1 VLNQLLI
8 KKITLIVCVFV
19 CLYSHNIAVASTIYS
34 EITQPLFGEVTP
46 KLGEA
51 TGATLKL
58 HKDKDGLL
66 WLLDNNYLFK
76 FDGYEYERINF
87 LPDNKTYQLSD
98 FAIDQHDNIWIA
110 SKDVGVFKYSIKT
123 QKSQQLFTHH
133 NTGPQLAL
141 TSALHLFIEGT
152 FIYIITELAIYKV
165 NTDNYSYSQH
175 TFEEASIVASLIYK
189 DNQNTLWVATND
201 GLYNLVNNTLTKF
214 VSANELF
221 DHAQIRAIH
230 QSNDNKIWIT
240 TTFSGAWIFDKQT
253 NKLTELS
260 KQPDS
265 KTLDKI
271 IELED
276 KIWFQTGDNGIE
288 VRELS
293 SGDFIKRIEHDI
305 SVKNSLS
312 TNQVTSLYKDN
323 SGVVWVGTRGPKL
336 HYYHSPNQAFS
347 YARPSPRVKHAISY
361 ARIRGIGQLSNDTLL
376 LSSLAAGAIDVI
388 TPKEGKVD
396 QIILTTT
403 HREKKRQLIANQFY
417 QDSEHT
423 VWIVTFPAFLVHYN
437 FKTKEA
443 EYFPAP
449 LLKQRNGAILN
460 IIKDPKAPTL
470 WLAMS
475 EGLLSFDLVTKTFSR
490 PDFNFNGPL
499 YTLAADSEG
508 NVWTGNKKGLY
519 WFEYLTQKWHHLA
532 SDVSTNSTLTN
543 NQISSVFVDS
553 KDQLWVG
560 SQFQLF
566 KKQQI
571 KNHQVIFDEIIL
583 PNLTEQIQTTNLLED
598 NQGNIWISRHAF
610 FNPIT
615 YKTFE
620 TSTLSPFDRNSFNSV
635 FLKTKQG
642 ELLFA
647 GDEGLNFI
655 NPSAILPVTKKLNLL
670 VNSVT
675 IDDENITFSNQVIII
690 PPKTK
695 NTSIHFTG
703 IDLTQKE
710 PLTYQYRI
718 VGYNSKWRDTEH
730 NSRFI
735 SFTALPPGNYS
746 IEIKVTDH
754 LTNSTVET
762 LAVIVLPTF
771 YQTLWF
777 KFVTLLTVLV
787 AIWLFIRWRV
797 DKQAKVERK
806 HNEMKLAAEQ
816 AENIAKLAS
825 ERATMMDDVLLKKNQ
840 LLADVSHELRT
851 PLTVLQIEIETLQH
865 DFSDDVQASYKA
877 LRKKV
882 SDMNNLIDD
891 ISELAKSDIGAL
903 KFNFSMEQVK
913 PLSLKLEQE
922 LKRFVT
928 ANGYQWLSH
937 IIVDDNLLL
946 ELDKAKIKQ
955 LLINLI
961 SNSIKYTNV
970 GGKIELEISQ
980 AEQYLIVKVSDSA
993 PTVTIDN
1000 LEKIFDRLFRVESSR
1015 SRNTGG
1021 SGLGLSICKSI
1032 VQAHKGEIFALQSS
1046 LGGISIV
1053 IKLPVG

>member
-1 VLNQLLI
+1 MLDQLLT
-8 KKITLIVCVFV
+8 KRFPLIVWVSFS
-19 CLYSHNIAVASTIYS
+19 LYLSNAAIASTIYS
-34 EITQPLFGEVTP
+34 AITQPLFGEVTP

-51 TGATLKL
+51 TGATSKL
-58 HKDKDGLL
+58 YKDKYGLL
-66 WLLDNNYLFK
+66 WLLDSNYLFK
-76 FDGYEYERINF
+76 FNGYEYERINF

-98 FAIDQHDNIWIA
+98 FAFDQHDNIWIA
-110 SKDVGVFKYSIKT
+110 SEDAGVFKYNIKT
-123 QKSQQLFTHH
+123 KNKQQVFAKNEPT
-133 NTGPQLAL
+133 NQLEI
-141 TSALHLFIEGT
+141 TSALDLFLDGK
-152 FIYIITELAIYKV
+152 FLYIATEIAVYKV
-165 NTDNYSYSQH
+165 NTDDYSYSKH
-175 TFEEASIVASLIYK
+175 TFQEKGTIASLIYK
-189 DNQNTLWVATND
+189 DKQNKLWFGTNN
-201 GLYNLVNNTLTKF
+201 GLYYLVNNTLTKL
-214 VSANELF
+214 VSSSKLF
-221 DHAQIRAIH
+221 NQAKVMGIH
-230 QSNDNKIWIT
+230 QTKNNKIWLT
-240 TTFSGAWIFDKQT
+240 TTFSGAWILDKKANQ
-253 NKLTELS
+253 LTELS
-260 KQPDS
+260 KEENS
-265 KTLDKI
+265 KTLSKI

-276 KIWFQTGDNGIE
+276 KVWFKTGDNGIE
-288 VRELS
+288 VRDLS
-293 SGDFIKRIEHDI
+293 TGDFIKRVEHDI

-323 SGVVWVGTRGPKL
+323 SGVIWVGTRGSKL
-336 HYYHSPNQAFS
+336 HYYHSSNQAFS
-347 YARPSPRVKHAISY
+347 YARPSPRVKNAISY

-376 LSSLAAGAIDVI
+376 LSSLAGGAIDVI
-388 TPKEGKVD
+388 TPNEGNVD
-396 QIILTTT
+396 QIVLTTT
-403 HREKKRQLIANQFY
+403 HRGKESKLIANQFY

-423 VWIVTFPAFLVHYN
+423 MWVITFPAFLVHYN

-443 EYFPAP
+443 EYFQAP

-460 IIKDPKAPTL
+460 IIKDPKAPKL

-475 EGLLSFDLVTKTFSR
+475 EGLLSFDLVEKTFSR
-490 PDFNFNGPL
+490 PNFNFNGPL
-499 YTLAADSEG
+499 YTIAADSEG
-508 NVWTGNKKGLY
+508 NLWTGNKNGLY
-519 WFEYLTQKWHHLA
+519 WLEYLSQKWHHLA
-532 SDVSTNSTLTN
+532 NDASTKSTLTN

-571 KNHQVIFDEIIL
+571 KDHQVIFDEIVL

-598 NQGNIWISRHAF
+598 NQGNVWISRHAF
-610 FNPIT
+610 FNPDT

-620 TSTLSPFDRNSFNSV
+620 TSSLSPFDRNSFNSV
-635 FLKTKQG
+635 FLKTNQG

-647 GDEGLNFI
+647 GDKGLNFI
-655 NPSAILPVTKKLNLL
+655 DPSSISPATKNINLL
-670 VNSVT
+670 INSVT
-675 IDDENITFSNQVIII
+675 IDDNSIVFSDKPIII
-690 PPKTK
+690 PANTK

-703 IDLTQKE
+703 IDLTQTE

-718 VGYNSKWRDTEH
+718 VGYNSKWRDTEN

-735 SFTALPPGNYS
+735 NFTALPPGNYS
-746 IEIKVTDH
+746 IEIQVTDH
-754 LTNSTVET
+754 LTNSAVET
-762 LAVIVLPTF
+762 ITVTVLPTF

-777 KFVTLLTVLV
+777 KIVTLLTALV

-797 DKQAKVERK
+797 DKLAKVERK
-806 HNEMKLAAEQ
+806 HNEMKLAADQ

-825 ERATMMDDVLLKKNQ
+825 DRATMMDDVLLKKNQ

-865 DFSDDVQASYKA
+865 DFSDDVQESYKA

-903 KFNFSMEQVK
+903 KFNFSTEQIK
-913 PLSLKLEQE
+913 PLLSTFELE

-928 ANGYQWLSH
+928 AKGYQWRSN
-937 IIVDDNLLL
+937 IILDDDLQL
-946 ELDKAKIKQ
+946 ELDKIKIKQ

-961 SNSIKYTNV
+961 SNSIKYTNA
-970 GGKIELEISQ
+970 GGEIELEISQ
-980 AEQYLIVKVSDSA
+980 TSQYLMIKVNDSA
-993 PTVTIDN
+993 PTVSIDN
-1000 LEKIFDRLFRVESSR
+1000 LEKIFERLFRVESSR
-1015 SRNTGG
+1015 CRATGG

-1032 VQAHKGEIFALQSS
+1032 VQAHQGEIFALQSP